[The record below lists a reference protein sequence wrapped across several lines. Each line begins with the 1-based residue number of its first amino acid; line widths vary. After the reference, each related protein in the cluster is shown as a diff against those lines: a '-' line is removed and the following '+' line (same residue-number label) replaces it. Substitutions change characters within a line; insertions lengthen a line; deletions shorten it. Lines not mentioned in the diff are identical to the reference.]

1 MRKVVPGPPAG
12 QAVFIGLDVSR
23 SKWSFNVRWDGQER
37 RRFSTPGELHHLLA
51 VVEEYRGY
59 AVHVAYE
66 ACGFGYEIAW
76 RLQAQGVAV
85 VVVAPSTVERAPG
98 LRVKTDRLDA
108 GGLAQKLEQGRLK
121 SVFVPSRTDH
131 QQRQLSRTYAQAV
144 QDRKRSQ
151 ARLRALLQEQGRI
164 GPAPRAGWT
173 AYATWLAQQP
183 LPEPVRMCVEEL
195 LALRQRADQSAR
207 RLRAAL
213 MRVATAAEYASVV
226 RAVSQQPGIGPFTAI
241 RLRLELGDIG
251 RFRTA
256 GAFVNYLGL
265 VPSEYSSGDLVQ
277 RGHLVKCGPGYVR
290 AWLVQCA
297 WVSIRGAHPDPA
309 LREGFSRLCARVGEK
324 RAIIAVTRRLALRL
338 RARWLAAL
346 AGPATEAA

>member
-1 MRKVVPGPPAG
+1 MRKVVSRPQAG

-23 SKWSFNVRWDGQER
+23 SKWSCNVRWDGQER

-51 VVEEYRGY
+51 VVEEYRGCD
-59 AVHVAYE
+59 VHVAYE

-76 RLQAQGVAV
+76 ALRERGVTV

-98 LRVKTDRLDA
+98 LRVKTDRRDA
-108 GGLAQKLEQGRLK
+108 GQLAQKLEQGTLK
-121 SVFVPSRTDH
+121 SVFVPSRADH
-131 QQRQLSRTYAQAV
+131 EQRQLSRTYAQAV

-151 ARLRALLQEQGRI
+151 ARLRALLQEQGHI
-164 GPAPRAGWT
+164 GPPPTAGWT
-173 AYATWLAQQP
+173 AYATWLDQRP
-183 LPEPVRMCVEEL
+183 LPEPVRTCVEEL
-195 LALRQRADQSAR
+195 LTLRQRADQSAR

-213 MRVATAAEYASVV
+213 LRVAAEAAYAPVV
-226 RAVSQQPGIGPFTAI
+226 RAVCQQPGIGPFTAI

-256 GAFVNYLGL
+256 GSFVNYLGL

-309 LREGFSRLCARVGEK
+309 LREGFSRLRPRVGEK

-338 RARWLAAL
+338 RARWLEAL
-346 AGPATEAA
+346 AAPATEAA